1 MKKILILINKNLFSG
16 FQFLPT
22 ANCQLLLPAIV
33 FMLVITAWLPAC
45 KPDDPTSLVV
55 RVVKVDTA
63 QVQVEVPGATVR
75 VYCTEPDCIVE
86 DIQTTGATGLSVH
99 TFKYEAVLAIE
110 VTKIENTNETLF
122 GTGIADLVKNETIQV
137 KITME

>member
-1 MKKILILINKNLFSG
+1 MNFKLYELIVLVSG
-16 FQFLPT
+16 
-22 ANCQLLLPAIV
+22 
-33 FMLVITAWLPAC
+33 ITAILWLPSC
-45 KPDDPTSLVV
+45 KPDDPTGLVV

-63 QVQVEVPGATVR
+63 QVQVEVAGATVR

-110 VTKIENTNETLF
+110 VTKIENTNDTLF

-137 KITME
+137 KIIIE

>member
-1 MKKILILINKNLFSG
+1 MKKILILITKNLFSG
-16 FQFLPT
+16 FWFLPT
-22 ANCQLLLPAIV
+22 ANRQLPLPAIV
-33 FMLVITAWLPAC
+33 LLLVITAWLPAC
-45 KPDDPTSLVV
+45 KPDDPTGLVV

-63 QVQVEVPGATVR
+63 QVEVPGATVR

-99 TFKYEAVLAIE
+99 TFQYEAVLAIE
-110 VTKIENTNETLF
+110 VTKIESNNDTLF

-137 KITME
+137 KITVE